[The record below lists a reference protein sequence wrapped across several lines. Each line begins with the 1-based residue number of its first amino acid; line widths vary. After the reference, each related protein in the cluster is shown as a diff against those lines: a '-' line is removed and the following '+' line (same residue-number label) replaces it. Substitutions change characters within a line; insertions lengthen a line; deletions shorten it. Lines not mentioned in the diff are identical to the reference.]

1 MFCVTVCVC
10 VCVCLWWHCCL
21 LYVGNWCRYLDDQ
34 PKFAEAG
41 VNRSQ
46 FSFAPPKPG
55 PGFRSKAPMLL
66 EGPKRKK
73 KACMQLSIVSKVAPA
88 HKKEICYPQPLA
100 IMDPQSEP
108 GQLSPGK
115 AEASP
120 LAPSCEDKQCLE
132 GGQSHVSSPSTDTHL
147 PSVKTEAIG
156 AMKP

>member
-1 MFCVTVCVC
+1 M
-10 VCVCLWWHCCL
+10 
-21 LYVGNWCRYLDDQ
+21 
-34 PKFAEAG
+34 
-41 VNRSQ
+41 
-46 FSFAPPKPG
+46 
-55 PGFRSKAPMLL
+55 
-66 EGPKRKK
+66 
-73 KACMQLSIVSKVAPA
+73 SKVAPA